1 MLEKYVFPYIRKW
14 CVVGGLC
21 LAFPWV
27 AYAQQ
32 QKISLNIQN
41 VTLKQAM
48 EQIKEQAV
56 VNVAY
61 SKEFVDPNKT
71 FSLKVE
77 NVSLQTALTQL
88 FKGTDVGFRFLD
100 NSVLLYNQKEQDSSG
115 AASKEQ
121 QIVSVKE
128 SLHKVSW
135 RIRLSMEGII
145 TESLKAMTSVGWE
158 NLKFWSASIKA

>member
-71 FSLKVE
+71 VSLKVE
-77 NVSLQTALTQL
+77 NVSLQT
-88 FKGTDVGFRFLD
+88 
-100 NSVLLYNQKEQDSSG
+100 DS
-115 AASKEQ
+115 
-121 QIVSVKE
+121 
-128 SLHKVSW
+128 VSW
-135 RIRLSMEGII
+135 IIVFFYTIKRNKTVRELHRKSNKSYRSKVLS
-145 TESLKAMTSVGWE
+145 
-158 NLKFWSASIKA
+158 

>member
-71 FSLKVE
+71 VSLKVE
-77 NVSLQTALTQL
+77 NVSLQTALAHAHGLAL
-88 FKGTDVGFRFLD
+88 FRGQPFVVVVQVMLPADP
-100 NSVLLYNQKEQDSSG
+100 
-115 AASKEQ
+115 ASP
-121 QIVSVKE
+121 
-128 SLHKVSW
+128 
-135 RIRLSMEGII
+135 
-145 TESLKAMTSVGWE
+145 
-158 NLKFWSASIKA
+158 

>member
-1 MLEKYVFPYIRKW
+1 MLKKHVFSYIRKW
-14 CVVGGLC
+14 CMVGGLC

-71 FSLKVE
+71 VSLKVE

-88 FKGTDVGFRFLD
+88 FKGTDVFFYTIKRNKTVRELHRKS
-100 NSVLLYNQKEQDSSG
+100 NKSYRSKVLS
-115 AASKEQ
+115 
-121 QIVSVKE
+121 
-128 SLHKVSW
+128 
-135 RIRLSMEGII
+135 
-145 TESLKAMTSVGWE
+145 
-158 NLKFWSASIKA
+158 

>member
-1 MLEKYVFPYIRKW
+1 MLKKHVFSYIRKW
-14 CVVGGLC
+14 CMVGGLC

-71 FSLKVE
+71 VSLKVE
-77 NVSLQTALTQL
+77 NVSLQAALTQL
-88 FKGTDVGFRFLD
+88 FKGTDVG
-100 NSVLLYNQKEQDSSG
+100 S
-115 AASKEQ
+115 
-121 QIVSVKE
+121 
-128 SLHKVSW
+128 VSW
-135 RIRLSMEGII
+135 IIVFFYTIKRNKTVRSCIERATNRIGQRYCRRSSDRRAYYRSVCCRRGII
-145 TESLKAMTSVGWE
+145 ERNQYRFGR
-158 NLKFWSASIKA
+158 